1 MPALAGWLTGE
12 QVSPEIIEQTLSAMG
27 TVLAQHGGESTQS
40 VLPGAGLISFTDAAY
55 AMQQSDESPVLD
67 WVPNR
72 RTLVYRRPLSGLH
85 PLYFIE
91 NWPAQGNVIFASEI
105 KALIAVGAP
114 RRIHLGA
121 LAALW
126 RYGFIP
132 APWTIFRDIQVVPAG
147 SILRWQ
153 RARIVVN
160 QATDYQLEQVQQS
173 ESAARE
179 QLQAILDEVSAA
191 YLPRHE
197 QLIAFTNGAA
207 SSATAICM
215 AAQHTNAPFPIATLG
230 DKKSLSAKIWQAADQ
245 VAATCERPFIA
256 ITGVDQP
263 EFWLTTLTATEAP
276 SLDTRPHAL
285 HQLFHTTTTETGA
298 RVALT
303 GLGAKALITGT
314 SESETAAGADILAQY
329 RELLMQ
335 SSCQASDPPWS
346 VEAREALAQQERW
359 EDTLQARKLAR
370 KAEQFAQRQH
380 GLYYLDLH
388 MRLPDYIVGPAQ
400 QLALQ
405 ERLSLR
411 SPYLSTRSIDTIT
424 RMPHRQHFKAEVL
437 NALATRYLGDL
448 SSQTPELALPCAS
461 LFGDSEIVQQL
472 LAPEAIRATG
482 IFDADAVQQLLAQKQ
497 GAEQAL
503 LYVFT
508 TQMLC
513 QLFQIEI

>member
-12 QVSPEIIEQTLSAMG
+12 QVSPEVIEQTLSAMG
-27 TVLAQHGGESTQS
+27 TVLGQHGGEPTQS
-40 VLPGAGLISFTDAAY
+40 VLPGAGFISFADTAY

-67 WVPNR
+67 WVPDR
-72 RTLVYRRPLSGLH
+72 RTLVYRRPLSGQH

-105 KALIAVGAP
+105 KALFAVGAP

-132 APWTIFRDIQVVPAG
+132 APWTIFRDIQIVPAG

-153 RARIVVN
+153 RAKIVVN
-160 QATDYQLEQVQQS
+160 QATDYQLEQVQS
-173 ESAARE
+173 EIDTHER
-179 QLQAILDEVSAA
+179 LHTLLDEVSAA
-191 YLPRHE
+191 YLPQHE
-197 QLIAFTNGAA
+197 QLVAFTNGAA
-207 SSATAICM
+207 SSAMAICM
-215 AAQHTNAPFPIATLG
+215 AAQHTDTPFPIATLG

-245 VAATCERPFIA
+245 VAAACERPFIA

-263 EFWLTTLTATEAP
+263 EFWLTTLTAIEAP
-276 SLDTRPHAL
+276 ALDTRPYAL
-285 HQLFHTTTTETGA
+285 HQLFHTTTAETGA
-298 RVALT
+298 RAALT
-303 GLGAKALITGT
+303 GLGAKVLMADMR
-314 SESETAAGADILAQY
+314 EREAAAGSDILAQY
-329 RELLMQ
+329 QDLLMQ
-335 SSCQASDPPWS
+335 SPRQASDPPWS
-346 VEAREALAQQERW
+346 AETREALAQEERW

-370 KAEQFAQRQH
+370 KAEQFADRQQ
-380 GLYYLDLH
+380 GLHYLDLH

-411 SPYLSTRSIDTIT
+411 SPYLSARSIDIIT

-437 NALATRYLGDL
+437 NTLATRYLRDL
-448 SSQTPELALPCAS
+448 SSQTPALALPCTS

-482 IFDADAVQQLLAQKQ
+482 IFDANAVQQLLAQRK

-508 TQMLC
+508 TQMFC
-513 QLFQIEI
+513 QLFQTEI

>member
-12 QVSPEIIEQTLSAMG
+12 QVSPDIIEQTLSAMG
-27 TVLAQHGGESTQS
+27 TVLGQHGGESTQS
-40 VLPGAGLISFTDAAY
+40 ILPGAGFISFADAAY
-55 AMQQSDESPVLD
+55 AMQQSDEPPVLD
-67 WVPNR
+67 WVPDR
-72 RTLVYRRPLSGLH
+72 RTLVYRRPLSGQH

-105 KALIAVGAP
+105 KALFAVGAP

-121 LAALW
+121 LSALW

-153 RARIVVN
+153 RAHTVVN
-160 QATDYQLEQVQQS
+160 QATDYQLEQVHS
-173 ESAARE
+173 ESDAHE
-179 QLQAILDEVSAA
+179 QLQTLLDEVSAA
-191 YLPRHE
+191 YLPQHE

-215 AAQHTNAPFPIATLG
+215 AAQHTNAPFPIATLSN
-230 DKKSLSAKIWQAADQ
+230 KKSLSAKIWQAAEQ
-245 VAATCERPFIA
+245 VATTCQRPFFA

-263 EFWLTTLTATEAP
+263 EFWLTTLTAIEAP
-276 SLDTRPHAL
+276 SLDTRPYAL
-285 HQLFHTTTTETGA
+285 HQLFHTTTAETEA
-298 RVALT
+298 RVAIT
-303 GLGAKALITGT
+303 GLGAKVLMADTR
-314 SESETAAGADILAQY
+314 ENETPASPDTLARY
-329 RELLMQ
+329 REMLMQ
-335 SSCQASDPPWS
+335 SPCQAGDPPWS
-346 VEAREALAQQERW
+346 AETREALSQQEHW
-359 EDTLQARKLAR
+359 EDTLHARKLAR
-370 KAEQFAQRQH
+370 KAEQLAEHQQ

-411 SPYLSTRSIDTIT
+411 SPYLSMRSIDNIIH
-424 RMPHRQHFKAEVL
+424 MPHRQHFKADVL
-437 NALATRYLGDL
+437 NRLATHYLGDL
-448 SSQTPELALPCAS
+448 TSQTPALALPCAS
-461 LFGDSEIVQQL
+461 FFGDSEIVQQV
-472 LAPEAIRATG
+472 LAPESIRATG
-482 IFDADAVQQLLAQKQ
+482 IFDTNAVQQLLAQKK
-497 GAEQAL
+497 GGEQAL

-513 QLFQIEI
+513 QLFQAEV